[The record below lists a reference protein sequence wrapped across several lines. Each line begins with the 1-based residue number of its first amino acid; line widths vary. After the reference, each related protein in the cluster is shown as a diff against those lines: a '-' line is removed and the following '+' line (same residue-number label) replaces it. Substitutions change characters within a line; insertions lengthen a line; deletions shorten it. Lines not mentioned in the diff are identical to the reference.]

1 MHEIFYTKSFEEPWW
16 MLDGWEKD
24 IREQKTFNEFEEAL
38 LYFEKMKNDLAQKFS
53 SSKSKGQG
61 AVAFWNEGEMA
72 FCEDCE
78 ENLQI
83 YHGLLWM
90 HNKKP
95 IKSF

>member
-1 MHEIFYTKSFEEPWW
+1 MHEIFYLKGFEEPWW
-16 MLDGWEKD
+16 MLEGWEKD
-24 IREQKTFNEFEEAL
+24 ICEHETFDKFEEARA
-38 LYFEKMKNDLAQKFS
+38 YFEEMKNSLGQKFS
-53 SSKSKGQG
+53 STKSKGQG